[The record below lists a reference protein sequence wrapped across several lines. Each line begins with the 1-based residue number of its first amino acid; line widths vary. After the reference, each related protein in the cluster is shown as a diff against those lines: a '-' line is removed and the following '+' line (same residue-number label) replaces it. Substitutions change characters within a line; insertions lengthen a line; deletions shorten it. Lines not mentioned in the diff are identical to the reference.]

1 MAHIQRGDNRQYFSN
16 ELPGNEI
23 SRGTQLIGNTISDVV
38 DNGISVVQKANEA
51 TLANNQIDLSTKFL
65 AKNNEINT
73 KYQSDPTNPEREIE
87 LQEAFD
93 SLANQYKVNTFSQPQ
108 WNQIKD
114 EVFNRYKTYNSE
126 WAVKQQATN
135 ASVNLENGYKTL
147 INQASMLGMN
157 GSSLDEVKLIYANGI
172 DALKKGSIS
181 QLGEITVNNALNS
194 ATHDYMASYINGVIE
209 SNPANAIQMLDNVD
223 IQNDIGDVDTI
234 NKLKQSARS
243 KLVKQTEV
251 EAVDRIAEYI
261 NKNNDVFSKA
271 LDGSLTTIEA
281 QDFLSDK
288 NVDRNM
294 RKILSNMLGFSTE
307 SDLWADQETG
317 EIHSKKL
324 EKAKN
329 ELSELDNPNYQ
340 TYSTLVLGNKKWTF
354 TTNKGKLRQPSQQE
368 KEEISSELYIEGSR
382 LLNGIQGK
390 TPQQQIRQIAEYQSK
405 LAQASYFGV
414 DKSDYDKMM
423 NTFVLPATKDIQA
436 NAQKYNANI
445 SSWNPASGKYG
456 WEQIDKYFNKMQEDL
471 GDKPTKSEKDLI
483 AKEKALA
490 SVYYWSSLNNYASQH
505 GISINDIF
513 GLSREERAGI
523 YNKAAKE
530 AIEKAKATTQTPSI
544 WFRSANP
551 QYVAAIRSMLPNAQ
565 ANNVI
570 TNVAVASMSN
580 PNMSDKDFN
589 AIVNR
594 EVNKEYAKM
603 RTQNKSIV
611 FGGNTKYD
619 EYINN
624 YSMMYGIDPLLVKA
638 VIKQES
644 GFNPNARSQ
653 AGAGGLMQ
661 LMPSTARGLGVK
673 NVYDPRQ
680 NIAGG
685 TRYLASLLNKYNGNI
700 PLALAAYNAGSGAV
714 KKYGNKIPP
723 YKETQNYVKNIMRT
737 YNTIKG

>member
-1 MAHIQRGDNRQYFSN
+1 MQIQRGDQRQYFSKEVQQN
-16 ELPGNEI
+16 YIGEI
-23 SRGTQLIGNTISDVV
+23 ARSLNDTFQTGMNIA
-38 DNGISVVQKANEA
+38 QKAQLSD
-51 TLANNQIDLSTKFL
+51 LANKQQQYANQVYL
-65 AKNNEINT
+65 KNNEINT
-73 KYQSDPTNPEREIE
+73 KWQADPTNPEVEKERK
-87 LQEAFD
+87 EAFKEIAD
-93 SLANQYKVNTFSQPQ
+93 SFEINPISQGHWNNMINEIDSRFSQYNTQ
-108 WNQIKD
+108 WQ
-114 EVFNRYKTYNSE
+114 
-126 WAVKQQATN
+126 VKQQETN
-135 ASVNLENGYKTL
+135 AKINLKNNYEALTK
-147 INQASMLGMN
+147 QASMLGRD
-157 GSSLDEVKLIYANGI
+157 GADIEQVRLVYANGI
-172 DALKKGSIS
+172 AALKKGATP
-181 QLGEITVNNALNS
+181 QLGEVIVGDALNS
-194 ATHDYMASYINGVIE
+194 STHDFMASYLDGLIE
-209 SNPANAIQMLDNVD
+209 SNPAKAIQMLQDKS
-223 IQNDIGDVDTI
+223 IQNDIGNVDTLE
-234 NKLKQSARS
+234 KLQHSAQQ
-243 KLVKQTEV
+243 KLIKQTEV
-251 EAVDRIAEYI
+251 EAVNRVADYI
-261 NKNNDVFSKA
+261 VKNNDIFSKA
-271 LDGSLTTIEA
+271 LDGTLTTSEA
-281 QDFLSDK
+281 QEFLSDK
-288 NVDRNM
+288 NVDRTM
-294 RKILSNMLGFSTE
+294 RSVMAGMLGYS
-307 SDLWADQETG
+307 SKADLFVDVETG
-317 EIHSKKL
+317 EIKS
-324 EKAKN
+324 
-329 ELSELDNPNYQ
+329 SEEERNKSNKDGYSDSNFD
-340 TYSTLVLGNKKWTF
+340 TYSTLVIGNKKWSFVTQ
-354 TTNKGKLRQPSQQE
+354 KGKLRQPSQQE

-423 NTFVLPATKDIQA
+423 NTFVLPATKDIQT

>member
-1 MAHIQRGDNRQYFSN
+1 MQIQRGDQRQYFSKEVQQN
-16 ELPGNEI
+16 YIGEI
-23 SRGTQLIGNTISDVV
+23 ARSLNDTFQTGMNIA
-38 DNGISVVQKANEA
+38 QKAQLSD
-51 TLANNQIDLSTKFL
+51 LANKQQQYANQVYL
-65 AKNNEINT
+65 KNNEINT
-73 KYQSDPTNPEREIE
+73 KWQADPTNPEVEKERK
-87 LQEAFD
+87 EAFKEIAD
-93 SLANQYKVNTFSQPQ
+93 SFEINPISQGHWNNMINEIDSRFSQYNTQ
-108 WNQIKD
+108 WQ
-114 EVFNRYKTYNSE
+114 
-126 WAVKQQATN
+126 VKQQEAN
-135 ASVNLENGYKTL
+135 AKINLKNNYEALTK
-147 INQASMLGMN
+147 QASMLGRD
-157 GSSLDEVKLIYANGI
+157 GADIEQVRLVYANGI
-172 DALKKGSIS
+172 AALKKGATP
-181 QLGEITVNNALNS
+181 QLGEVIVGDALNS
-194 ATHDYMASYINGVIE
+194 STHDFMASYLDGLIE
-209 SNPANAIQMLDNVD
+209 SNPAKAIQMLQDKS
-223 IQNDIGDVDTI
+223 IQNDIGNVDTLE
-234 NKLKQSARS
+234 KLQHSAQQ
-243 KLVKQTEV
+243 KLIKQTEV
-251 EAVDRIAEYI
+251 EAVNRVADYI
-261 NKNNDVFSKA
+261 VKNNDIFSKA
-271 LDGSLTTIEA
+271 LDGTLTTSEA
-281 QDFLSDK
+281 QEFLSDK
-288 NVDRNM
+288 NVDRTM
-294 RKILSNMLGFSTE
+294 RSVMAGMLGYSSTA
-307 SDLWADQETG
+307 DLFVDVETG
-317 EIHSKKL
+317 EIKS
-324 EKAKN
+324 
-329 ELSELDNPNYQ
+329 SEEERNKSNKDGYSDSNFD
-340 TYSTLVLGNKKWTF
+340 TYSTLVIGNKKWSFVTQ
-354 TTNKGKLRQPSQQE
+354 KGKLRQPSQQE

>member
-1 MAHIQRGDNRQYFSN
+1 MQIQRGDQRQYFSKEVQQN
-16 ELPGNEI
+16 YIGEI
-23 SRGTQLIGNTISDVV
+23 ARSLNDTFQTGMNIA
-38 DNGISVVQKANEA
+38 QKAQLSD
-51 TLANNQIDLSTKFL
+51 LANKQQQYANQVYL
-65 AKNNEINT
+65 KNNEINT
-73 KYQSDPTNPEREIE
+73 KWQADPTNPEVEKERK
-87 LQEAFD
+87 EAFKEIAD
-93 SLANQYKVNTFSQPQ
+93 SFEINPISQGHWNNMINEIDSRFSQYNTQ
-108 WNQIKD
+108 WQ
-114 EVFNRYKTYNSE
+114 
-126 WAVKQQATN
+126 VKQQETN
-135 ASVNLENGYKTL
+135 AKINLKNNYEALTK
-147 INQASMLGMN
+147 QASMLGRD
-157 GSSLDEVKLIYANGI
+157 GADIEQVRLVYANGI
-172 DALKKGSIS
+172 AALKKGATP
-181 QLGEITVNNALNS
+181 QLGEVIVGDALNS
-194 ATHDYMASYINGVIE
+194 STHDFMASYLDGLIE
-209 SNPANAIQMLDNVD
+209 SNPAKAIQMLQDKS
-223 IQNDIGDVDTI
+223 IQNDIGNVDTLE
-234 NKLKQSARS
+234 KLQHSAQQ
-243 KLVKQTEV
+243 KLIKQTEV
-251 EAVDRIAEYI
+251 EAVNRVADYI
-261 NKNNDVFSKA
+261 VKNNDIFSKA
-271 LDGSLTTIEA
+271 LDGTLTTSEA
-281 QDFLSDK
+281 QEFLSDK
-288 NVDRNM
+288 NVDRTM
-294 RKILSNMLGFSTE
+294 RSVMAGMLGYS
-307 SDLWADQETG
+307 SKADLFVDVETG
-317 EIHSKKL
+317 EIKS
-324 EKAKN
+324 
-329 ELSELDNPNYQ
+329 SEEERNKSNKDGYSDSNFD
-340 TYSTLVLGNKKWTF
+340 TYSTLVIGNKKWSFVTQ
-354 TTNKGKLRQPSQQE
+354 KGKLRQPSQQE

>member
-1 MAHIQRGDNRQYFSN
+1 MQIQRGDQRQYFAKEVEQN
-16 ELPGNEI
+16 YTGVLARALND
-23 SRGTQLIGNTISDVV
+23 TFQT
-38 DNGISVVQKANEA
+38 GINITQKAQA
-51 TLANNQIDLSTKFL
+51 SDLANKQQQYANQIYI
-65 AKNNEINT
+65 KNNEINT
-73 KYQSDPTNPEREIE
+73 KWQADPTNPEVEKERK
-87 LQEAFD
+87 EAFKEIAD
-93 SLANQYKVNTFSQPQ
+93 SFEINPISQGHWNNMINEIDSRFSQYNTQ
-108 WNQIKD
+108 WQ
-114 EVFNRYKTYNSE
+114 
-126 WAVKQQATN
+126 VKQQETN
-135 ASVNLENGYKTL
+135 AKINLKNNYEALTK
-147 INQASMLGMN
+147 QASMLGRD
-157 GSSLDEVKLIYANGI
+157 GADIEQVRLVYANGI
-172 DALKKGSIS
+172 AALKKGATP
-181 QLGEITVNNALNS
+181 QLGEVIVGDALNS
-194 ATHDYMASYINGVIE
+194 STHDFMASYLDGLIE
-209 SNPANAIQMLDNVD
+209 SNPAKAIQMLQDKS
-223 IQNDIGDVDTI
+223 IQNDIGNVDTLE
-234 NKLKQSARS
+234 KLQHSAQQ
-243 KLVKQTEV
+243 KLIKQTEV
-251 EAVDRIAEYI
+251 EAVNRVADYI
-261 NKNNDVFSKA
+261 VKNNDIFSKA
-271 LDGSLTTIEA
+271 LDGTLTTSEA
-281 QDFLSDK
+281 QEFLSDK
-288 NVDRNM
+288 NVDRTM
-294 RKILSNMLGFSTE
+294 RSVMAGMLGYS
-307 SDLWADQETG
+307 SKADLFVDVETG
-317 EIHSKKL
+317 EIKS
-324 EKAKN
+324 
-329 ELSELDNPNYQ
+329 SEEERNKSNKDGYSDSNFD
-340 TYSTLVLGNKKWTF
+340 TYSTLVIGNKKWSFVTQ
-354 TTNKGKLRQPSQQE
+354 KGKLRQPSQQE

>member
-1 MAHIQRGDNRQYFSN
+1 MQIQRGDQRQYFSKEVQQN
-16 ELPGNEI
+16 YIGEI
-23 SRGTQLIGNTISDVV
+23 ARSLNDTFQTGMNIA
-38 DNGISVVQKANEA
+38 QKAQLSD
-51 TLANNQIDLSTKFL
+51 LANKQQQYANQVYL
-65 AKNNEINT
+65 KNNEINT
-73 KYQSDPTNPEREIE
+73 KWQADPTNPEVEKERK
-87 LQEAFD
+87 EAFKEIAD
-93 SLANQYKVNTFSQPQ
+93 SFEINPISQGHWNNMINEIDSRFSQYNTQ
-108 WNQIKD
+108 WQ
-114 EVFNRYKTYNSE
+114 
-126 WAVKQQATN
+126 VKQQEAN
-135 ASVNLENGYKTL
+135 AKINLKNNYEALTK
-147 INQASMLGMN
+147 QASMLGRD
-157 GSSLDEVKLIYANGI
+157 GADIEQVRLVYANGI
-172 DALKKGSIS
+172 AALKKGATP
-181 QLGEITVNNALNS
+181 QLGEVIVGDALNS
-194 ATHDYMASYINGVIE
+194 STHDFMASYLDGLIE
-209 SNPANAIQMLDNVD
+209 SNPAKAIQMLQDKS
-223 IQNDIGDVDTI
+223 IQNDIGNVDTLE
-234 NKLKQSARS
+234 KLQHSAQQ
-243 KLVKQTEV
+243 KLIKQTEV
-251 EAVDRIAEYI
+251 EAVNRVADYI
-261 NKNNDVFSKA
+261 VKNNDIFSKA
-271 LDGSLTTIEA
+271 LDGTLTTSEA
-281 QDFLSDK
+281 QEFLSDK
-288 NVDRNM
+288 NVDRTM
-294 RKILSNMLGFSTE
+294 RSVMAGMLGYS
-307 SDLWADQETG
+307 SKADLFVDVETG
-317 EIHSKKL
+317 EIKS
-324 EKAKN
+324 
-329 ELSELDNPNYQ
+329 SEEERNKSNKDGYSDSNFD
-340 TYSTLVLGNKKWTF
+340 TYSTLVIGNKKWSFVTQ
-354 TTNKGKLRQPSQQE
+354 KGKLRQPSQQE

>member
-1 MAHIQRGDNRQYFSN
+1 MI
-16 ELPGNEI
+16 NEI
-23 SRGTQLIGNTISDVV
+23 DSR
-38 DNGISVVQKANEA
+38 
-51 TLANNQIDLSTKFL
+51 
-65 AKNNEINT
+65 
-73 KYQSDPTNPEREIE
+73 
-87 LQEAFD
+87 
-93 SLANQYKVNTFSQPQ
+93 FSQYNTQ
-108 WNQIKD
+108 WQ
-114 EVFNRYKTYNSE
+114 
-126 WAVKQQATN
+126 VKQQETN
-135 ASVNLENGYKTL
+135 AKINLKNNYEALTK
-147 INQASMLGMN
+147 QASMLGRD
-157 GSSLDEVKLIYANGI
+157 GADIEQVRLVYANGI
-172 DALKKGSIS
+172 AALKKGATP
-181 QLGEITVNNALNS
+181 QLGEVIVGDALNS
-194 ATHDYMASYINGVIE
+194 STHDFMASYLDGLIE
-209 SNPANAIQMLDNVD
+209 SNPAKAIQMLQDKS
-223 IQNDIGDVDTI
+223 IQNDIGNVDTLE
-234 NKLKQSARS
+234 KLQHSAQQ
-243 KLVKQTEV
+243 KLIKQTEV
-251 EAVDRIAEYI
+251 EAVNRVADYI
-261 NKNNDVFSKA
+261 VKNNDIFSKA
-271 LDGSLTTIEA
+271 LDGTLTTSEA
-281 QDFLSDK
+281 QEFLSDK
-288 NVDRNM
+288 NVDRTM
-294 RKILSNMLGFSTE
+294 RSVMAGMLGYS
-307 SDLWADQETG
+307 SKADLFVDVETG
-317 EIHSKKL
+317 EIKS
-324 EKAKN
+324 
-329 ELSELDNPNYQ
+329 SEEERNKSNKDGYSDSNFD
-340 TYSTLVLGNKKWTF
+340 TYSTLVIGNKKWSFVTQ
-354 TTNKGKLRQPSQQE
+354 KGKLRQPSQQE

>member
-1 MAHIQRGDNRQYFSN
+1 MQIQRGDQRQYFSKEVEQN
-16 ELPGNEI
+16 YTGNI
-23 SRGTQLIGNTISDVV
+23 ANALNDTFQA
-38 DNGISVVQKANEA
+38 GIYITQKAQA
-51 TLANNQIDLSTKFL
+51 SDLANKQQQYANQVYL
-65 AKNNEINT
+65 KNNEINT
-73 KYQSDPTNPEREIE
+73 KWQADPTNPEVEKERK
-87 LQEAFD
+87 EAFKEIAD
-93 SLANQYKVNTFSQPQ
+93 SFEINPISQGYWNNMINEIDSRFSQYNTQ
-108 WNQIKD
+108 WQ
-114 EVFNRYKTYNSE
+114 
-126 WAVKQQATN
+126 VKQQETN
-135 ASVNLENGYKTL
+135 AKINLKNNYEALTK
-147 INQASMLGMN
+147 QASMLGHD
-157 GSSLDEVKLIYANGI
+157 GADIEQVRLVYANGI
-172 DALKKGSIS
+172 AALKKGATP
-181 QLGEITVNNALNS
+181 QLGEVIVNDALNS
-194 ATHDYMASYINGVIE
+194 STHDFMASYLDGLIE
-209 SNPANAIQMLDNVD
+209 SNPAKAIQMLQDKS
-223 IQNDIGDVDTI
+223 IQNDIGNVDTLE
-234 NKLKQSARS
+234 NLQHSAQQKLI
-243 KLVKQTEV
+243 KQTEV
-251 EAVDRIAEYI
+251 EAVNRVADYI
-261 NKNNDVFSKA
+261 VKNNDIFSKA
-271 LDGSLTTIEA
+271 LDGTLTTSEA
-281 QDFLSDK
+281 QEFLSDK
-288 NVDRNM
+288 NVDRTM
-294 RKILSNMLGFSTE
+294 RSVMAGMLGYS
-307 SDLWADQETG
+307 SKADLFVDVETG
-317 EIHSKKL
+317 EIKS
-324 EKAKN
+324 
-329 ELSELDNPNYQ
+329 SEEERNKSNGDGYSDSNFD
-340 TYSTLVLGNKKWTF
+340 TYSTLVIGNKKWSFVTQ
-354 TTNKGKLRQPSQQE
+354 KGKLRQPSQQE

-551 QYVAAIRSMLPNAQ
+551 QYVAAIRSMLPNEQ

-673 NVYDPRQ
+673 NIYDPRQ

-714 KKYGNKIPP
+714 QKYGNKIPP